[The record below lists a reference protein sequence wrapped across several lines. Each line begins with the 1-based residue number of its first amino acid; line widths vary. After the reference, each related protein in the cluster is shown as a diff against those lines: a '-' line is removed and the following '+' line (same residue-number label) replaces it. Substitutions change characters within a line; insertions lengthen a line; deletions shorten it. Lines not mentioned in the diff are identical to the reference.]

1 MRALY
6 RETPGAVDA
15 KAAMAPAVLWLKT
28 RFATAPR
35 AAERSDGGSWA
46 ATQICVPHIPNCSML
61 IPFQWIGL
69 FAMVTV
75 FAVMFALGLMLGREQ
90 VVAALQRRVVLAAVV
105 FAVVVPVPAL
115 AVLVVKAFALKGPVA
130 AGIVLMAISPGAPVA
145 LRRAL
150 DAGGDRAF
158 APALHLAIV
167 MLAVVTVPVTVVI
180 LDWIFAADFTVTP
193 FHIGQQVFFAQLL
206 PLALG
211 ALLRAVRPAIAA
223 RLEGPLG
230 RVGNLLLLALGIM
243 VLADIRPI
251 IAAVGWTPMIAGV
264 GMTVCALAVGA
275 AFAWREPDVRPA
287 AAIAAAMRN
296 PGLALVIATVNRAPP
311 DVTAA
316 VIGYALGLGVTIL
329 AFLQWWKR
337 R

>member
-1 MRALY
+1 
-6 RETPGAVDA
+6 
-15 KAAMAPAVLWLKT
+15 
-28 RFATAPR
+28 
-35 AAERSDGGSWA
+35 
-46 ATQICVPHIPNCSML
+46 ML

-69 FAMVTV
+69 FATMTV
-75 FAVMFALGLMLGREQ
+75 FAVMFAIGLMLGREQ
-90 VVAALQRRVVLAAVV
+90 IKAALERRVVLAAVA

-115 AVLVVKAFALKGPVA
+115 AVLAIYAFGLKGPIAV
-130 AGIVLMAISPGAPVA
+130 GIVLMAISPGAPVA

-150 DAGGDRAF
+150 DAGGNPEI

-167 MLAVVTVPVTVVI
+167 MLAVLTVPATIAI

-193 FHIGQQVFFAQLL
+193 LHIGRQVFFAQLL

-211 ALLRAVRPAIAA
+211 AGLRAIRPAIAGKMEA
-223 RLEGPLG
+223 PLG
-230 RVGNLLLLALGIM
+230 RVGNLLLLALGILVIIDM
-243 VLADIRPI
+243 PPI
-251 IAAVGWTPMIAGV
+251 IAAVGWTPTIAGV
-264 GMTVCALAVGA
+264 GVTLCALAIGA
-275 AFAWREPDVRPA
+275 AFAWRDADVRPA

-316 VIGYALGLGVTIL
+316 VIGYALGLGVTII
-329 AFLQWWKR
+329 AFLQWRKR